1 MKIVNDLPIGPILPY
16 ASLQEAA
23 PFVARCAF
31 SKGSPYDQHVFFRV
45 YKKVIDVDPDKE
57 IGTDVGPN
65 TKTDVATGTVACATV
80 CEINPAGNHG
90 AQPA

>member
-1 MKIVNDLPIGPILPY
+1 M
-16 ASLQEAA
+16 SLKAPAKAA
-23 PFVARCAF
+23 PFVTRCAF
-31 SKGSPYDQHVFFRV
+31 SKGSPYDQHGFFRV